1 MAKVKGL
8 KDKYNPDLMV
18 DSGDAFQGLP
28 VSNNSKGEEMAKAM
42 NGVGYD
48 AMTVG
53 NHEFDFGYD
62 QLLKLQKQLN
72 FPIVSSNIY
81 KMANVYLILQQQ

>member
-28 VSNNSKGEEMAKAM
+28 VSNNSKEKKWP
-42 NGVGYD
+42 
-48 AMTVG
+48 
-53 NHEFDFGYD
+53 
-62 QLLKLQKQLN
+62 KL
-72 FPIVSSNIY
+72 
-81 KMANVYLILQQQ
+81 

>member
-28 VSNNSKGEEMAKAM
+28 VSNNSKRR
-42 NGVGYD
+42 NGQSY
-48 AMTVG
+48 
-53 NHEFDFGYD
+53 EWCW
-62 QLLKLQKQLN
+62 L
-72 FPIVSSNIY
+72 
-81 KMANVYLILQQQ
+81 